1 MLFRQRLIDAGHH
14 MSVTSSFPEQRGAG
28 MDNRRLI
35 ALWLGLLAI
44 PLVAVVLFAVVQPV
58 KVVPRIGLAPGFIFT
73 DMNGNRVTNEDLRGK
88 LVLYNFTTTSC
99 TGPCVDSS
107 ATMQA
112 VQTMLLTLDTGG
124 IPVTLVTVSLDPAR
138 DTPEQLRSFA
148 ERLGADPATWQFVTG
163 TPERVKQ
170 VVGGGFRLYYEEL
183 ADGTIAFTPMM
194 ALVDGNGILRAQY
207 KNGLPDVATVRR
219 DLGLIVDEVRNSEG
233 AGSLVYE
240 AAHLFLCYPK
250 S

>member
-1 MLFRQRLIDAGHH
+1 
-14 MSVTSSFPEQRGAG
+14 MSVTSSYPAHRDTGQ
-28 MDNRRLI
+28 DNRKLI

-44 PLVAVVLFAVVQPV
+44 PLVAVFLFAVVQPV
-58 KVVPRIGLAPGFIFT
+58 KVVPRIGLAPGFIFS
-73 DMNGNRVTNEDLRGK
+73 DMSGNRLTNEDLRGN

-99 TGPCVDSS
+99 TAPCTDTSS
-107 ATMQA
+107 TMQA
-112 VQTMLLTLDTGG
+112 VQAMLPGLETGG
-124 IPVTLVTVSLDPAR
+124 IPVKLVTVSIDPER
-138 DTPEQLRSFA
+138 DSPEKLRAYA
-148 ERLGADPATWQFVTG
+148 ERLGADPEVWQFATG

-170 VVGGGFRLYYEEL
+170 VVGGGFGLYYETA
-183 ADGTIAFTPMM
+183 ADGDVEFAPML

-207 KNGLPDVATVRR
+207 KNGLPDIETIRR
-219 DLGLIVDEVRNSEG
+219 DFGLIVDEVRNSEG

>member
-1 MLFRQRLIDAGHH
+1 

-99 TGPCVDSS
+99 TGPCADSS